1 MRGGRGGGGD
11 AGDAGGGV
19 GFQGSRLRLQ
29 VYGKGQ
35 KGLRGPWFS
44 IWGSGRGGGTA
55 AWTR

>member
-1 MRGGRGGGGD
+1 MRGGRGGG
-11 AGDAGGGV
+11 GDAGGGV